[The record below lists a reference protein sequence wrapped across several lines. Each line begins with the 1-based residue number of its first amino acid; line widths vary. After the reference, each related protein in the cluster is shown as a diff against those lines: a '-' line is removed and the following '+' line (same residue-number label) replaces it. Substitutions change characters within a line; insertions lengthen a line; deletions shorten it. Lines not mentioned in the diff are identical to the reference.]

1 MSTSDLKTKIK
12 KTLKNF
18 HAEGFFQRLYNQ
30 GKVYLE
36 LVKFS
41 HTIFAL
47 PFAFMGALLAAGG
60 IPTAGQL
67 FWILIAMV
75 GARTGAMGC
84 NRLLDY
90 KVDSLNPRTKNRPLP
105 AGQVK
110 VWQVSLLIL
119 ISYGL
124 FVFAASRLNHLCFIL
139 SPYVAI
145 ILSLYSLAKRFTS
158 YTHYILGFSLGM
170 SPIGAWLAVSGSLSW
185 TPVFLGLAVLCWVS
199 GFDLLYALQDIEF
212 DRETGLFSLPVK
224 LGIPATLKLAKR
236 LHLIML
242 GLLFLVFLASPF
254 LGWLYLLGLSIAA
267 ALLHYEHQLISAD
280 DLSRID
286 AAFFTMNGYLSVSL
300 FLITAVDVLLLH

>member
-12 KTLKNF
+12 NTLNTF
-18 HAEGFFQRLYNQ
+18 HAEGFLPQLCNQ

-36 LVKFS
+36 LVKFP

-60 IPTAGQL
+60 MPTAGQL

-105 AGQVK
+105 TGQIST
-110 VWQVSLLIL
+110 WQVFLLIL

-124 FVFAASRLNHLCFIL
+124 FVFAASRLNHICFIL
-139 SPYVAI
+139 SPYVVI
-145 ILSLYSLAKRFTS
+145 ILSLYSLAKRYTS
-158 YTHYILGFSLGM
+158 YTHYILGFSLGI
-170 SPIGAWLAVSGSLSW
+170 SPIGAWLAVNGSLSW
-185 TPVFLGLAVLCWVS
+185 LPIFLGLAVLCWVS

-212 DRETGLFSLPVK
+212 DRETGLFSLPLK
-224 LGIPATLKLAKR
+224 LGIPATLTLAKR

-242 GLLFLVFLASPF
+242 GLLFLVFLVSPF
-254 LGWLYLLGLSIAA
+254 LGWLYLLGLFLAA
-267 ALLHYEHQLISAD
+267 ALLYHEHQLISAD
-280 DLSRID
+280 DLSKID
-286 AAFFTMNGYLSVSL
+286 AAFFTINGYLSVSL
-300 FLITAVDVLLLH
+300 FLITAIDVLLLH

>member
-1 MSTSDLKTKIK
+1 LSTSDLKIGTSNCLHKLQ
-12 KTLKNF
+12 TSQLF
-18 HAEGFFQRLYNQ
+18 TEFRRRAG
-30 GKVYLE
+30 VYLE

-60 IPTAGQL
+60 MPTAGQL
-67 FWILIAMV
+67 FWILAAMV
-75 GARTGAMGC
+75 GARTGAMAC
-84 NRLLDY
+84 NRLLDFGI
-90 KVDSLNPRTKNRPLP
+90 DALNPRTKDRPLP
-105 AGQVK
+105 AGQVSP
-110 VWQVSLLIL
+110 WQVSLLIL
-119 ISYGL
+119 ASYGI
-124 FVFAASRLNHLCFIL
+124 FIFAASRLNHICFIL
-139 SPYVAI
+139 SPYVVI

-170 SPIGAWLAVSGSLSW
+170 SPIGAWLAVSGSLTW

-212 DRETGLFSLPVK
+212 DREAGLFSLPLK

-236 LHLIML
+236 LHLAML
-242 GLLFLVFLASPF
+242 GLLFLVFLSSPY
-254 LGWLYLLGLSIAA
+254 LGWLYLLGLLIAA

-300 FLITAVDVLLLH
+300 FLLTAIDILLLH

>member
-1 MSTSDLKTKIK
+1 MSTSDLTTKIK
-12 KTLKNF
+12 NILKKF
-18 HAEGFFQRLYNQ
+18 HAESFLRQLFNQ

-90 KVDSLNPRTKNRPLP
+90 KVDSLNPRTKDRPLP
-105 AGQVK
+105 AGQISL
-110 VWQVSLLIL
+110 WQVFLLIL

-124 FVFAASRLNHLCFIL
+124 FVFAASRLNHICFIL
-139 SPYVAI
+139 SPYVII
-145 ILSLYSLAKRFTS
+145 ILSFYSLAKRFTS

-170 SPIGAWLAVSGSLSW
+170 SPIGAWLAVSGNLSW
-185 TPVFLGLAVLCWVS
+185 PPVFLGLAVLCWVS

-212 DRETGLFSLPVK
+212 DRKTGLFSLPVK
-224 LGIPATLKLAKR
+224 LGIPITLKLAKR
-236 LHLIML
+236 MHLIML

-254 LGWLYLLGLSIAA
+254 LGWLYLSGLFIAA
-267 ALLHYEHQLISAD
+267 VLLYYEHGLISAD

-286 AAFFTMNGYLSVSL
+286 AAFFTINGYLSVSL
-300 FLITAVDVLLLH
+300 FLITAFDVLLFH

>member
-1 MSTSDLKTKIK
+1 MLKKFQVKDFLLQIFNKGKI
-12 KTLKNF
+12 
-18 HAEGFFQRLYNQ
+18 
-30 GKVYLE
+30 YLE

-47 PFAFMGALLAAGG
+47 PFALMGALLAAGG
-60 IPTAGQL
+60 MPTASQL
-67 FWILIAMV
+67 LWILIAMI

-90 KVDSLNPRTKNRPLP
+90 KVDSLNPRTKDRPLP
-105 AGQVK
+105 AGLVK
-110 VWQVSLLIL
+110 TWQVFLLIL
-119 ISYGL
+119 ISYGV

-139 SPYVAI
+139 SPYVVI

-170 SPIGAWLAVSGSLSW
+170 SPIGAWLAVTGSLSW

-212 DRETGLFSLPVK
+212 DRKTGLFSLPLK

-236 LHLIML
+236 LHLLML

-254 LGWLYLLGLSIAA
+254 LGWLYLLGLFIAA
-267 ALLHYEHQLISAD
+267 VLLHYEHQLISAD

-286 AAFFTMNGYLSVSL
+286 AAFFTINGYLSVSL
-300 FLITAVDVLLLH
+300 FLITALDVLLLH

>member
-1 MSTSDLKTKIK
+1 MSTSDLITKVTG
-12 KTLKNF
+12 TLKNF
-18 HAEGFFQRLYNQ
+18 PARGLLRQCYNQ

-47 PFAFMGALLAAGG
+47 PFALMGALLAAGG
-60 IPTAGQL
+60 MPTAKQL

-75 GARTGAMGC
+75 GARTGAMSC

-90 KVDSLNPRTKNRPLP
+90 RVDSLNPRTKNRPLP
-105 AGQVK
+105 AGQVN

-119 ISYGL
+119 LSYGL
-124 FVFAASRLNHLCFIL
+124 FIFAAGRLNHICFIL
-139 SPYVAI
+139 SPFVVI
-145 ILSLYSLAKRFTS
+145 ILSIYSLAKRFTS

-170 SPIGAWLAVSGSLSW
+170 SPVGAWLAVSGSLSW

-212 DRETGLFSLPVK
+212 DREAGLFSLPVK
-224 LGIPATLKLAKR
+224 IGIPATLTLAKR

-242 GLLFLVFLASPF
+242 GMLFLVFLSSPF
-254 LGWLYLLGLSIAA
+254 LGWLYVVGLFIAA
-267 ALLHYEHQLISAD
+267 ILLHYEHQLLSAD

-300 FLITAVDVLLLH
+300 FLITTADVLLLH

>member
-1 MSTSDLKTKIK
+1 MSNGDLKTKIK
-12 KTLKNF
+12 NTLNTS
-18 HAEGFFQRLYNQ
+18 HAEGFLPQLCNQ

-60 IPTAGQL
+60 MPTAGQL
-67 FWILIAMV
+67 FWILMAMV
-75 GARTGAMGC
+75 GARTGAMSC
-84 NRLLDY
+84 NRLLDFSI
-90 KVDSLNPRTKNRPLP
+90 DALNPRTKNRPLP
-105 AGQVK
+105 AGKVS

-124 FVFAASRLNHLCFIL
+124 FIFAASQLNHICFIL
-139 SPYVAI
+139 SPCVVI

-158 YTHYILGFSLGM
+158 YTHYILGFSLGI
-170 SPIGAWLAVSGSLSW
+170 SPIGAWLAVNGSLSW

-212 DRETGLFSLPVK
+212 DRENGLFSLPLK
-224 LGIPATLKLAKR
+224 LGVPATLKLAR
-236 LHLIML
+236 QLHLAML
-242 GLLFLVFLASPF
+242 GLLFVIFLSSAH
-254 LGWLYLLGLSIAA
+254 LGWLYLLGLFIAA
-267 ALLHYEHQLISAD
+267 ALLHYEHQMLTVD

-286 AAFFTMNGYLSVSL
+286 TAFFTMNGYLSVSL
-300 FLITAVDVLLLH
+300 FLITAIDVLLLH

>member
-1 MSTSDLKTKIK
+1 MSTSDLTTEIK
-12 KTLKNF
+12 NILKD
-18 HAEGFFQRLYNQ
+18 FQARELLQQLCNQ

-60 IPTAGQL
+60 MPTASQL

-75 GARTGAMGC
+75 GARTGAMSC
-84 NRLLDY
+84 NRLLDF
-90 KVDSLNPRTKNRPLP
+90 KIDSQNPRTKDRPLP
-105 AGQVK
+105 AGQVN

-124 FVFAASRLNHLCFIL
+124 FIFAASRLNHICFIL
-139 SPYVAI
+139 SPYVVI

-185 TPVFLGLAVLCWVS
+185 PPVFLGLAVLCWVS

-212 DRETGLFSLPVK
+212 DRKTGLFSLPLK
-224 LGIPATLKLAKR
+224 LGIPATLTLAKR
-236 LHLIML
+236 LHLIIL

-254 LGWLYLLGLSIAA
+254 LGWLYLLGLFMAA
-267 ALLHYEHQLISAD
+267 ILLHYEHQLISAD
-280 DLSRID
+280 DLSKID
-286 AAFFTMNGYLSVSL
+286 AAFFTINGYLSVSL
-300 FLITAVDVLLLH
+300 FLITALDVLLLH

>member
-1 MSTSDLKTKIK
+1 LSTSDLTTEIK
-12 KTLKNF
+12 NILKD
-18 HAEGFFQRLYNQ
+18 FQARELLQQLCNQ

-60 IPTAGQL
+60 MPTASQL

-75 GARTGAMGC
+75 GARTGAMSC
-84 NRLLDY
+84 NRLLDF
-90 KVDSLNPRTKNRPLP
+90 KIDSQNPRTKDRPLP
-105 AGQVK
+105 AGQVN

-124 FVFAASRLNHLCFIL
+124 FIFAASRLNHICFIL
-139 SPYVAI
+139 SPYVVI

-185 TPVFLGLAVLCWVS
+185 PPVFLGLAVLCWVS

-212 DRETGLFSLPVK
+212 DRKTGLFSLPLK
-224 LGIPATLKLAKR
+224 LGIPATLTLAKR
-236 LHLIML
+236 LHLIIL

-254 LGWLYLLGLSIAA
+254 LGWLYLLGLFMAA
-267 ALLHYEHQLISAD
+267 ILLHYEHQLISAD
-280 DLSRID
+280 DLSKID
-286 AAFFTMNGYLSVSL
+286 AAFFTINGYLSVSL
-300 FLITAVDVLLLH
+300 FLITALDVLLLH

>member
-1 MSTSDLKTKIK
+1 L
-12 KTLKNF
+12 L
-18 HAEGFFQRLYNQ
+18 QQLCNQ

-60 IPTAGQL
+60 MPTASQL

-75 GARTGAMGC
+75 GARTGAMSC
-84 NRLLDY
+84 NRLLDF
-90 KVDSLNPRTKNRPLP
+90 KIDSQNPRTKDRPLP
-105 AGQVK
+105 AGQVN

-124 FVFAASRLNHLCFIL
+124 FIFAASRLNHICFIL
-139 SPYVAI
+139 SPYVVI

-185 TPVFLGLAVLCWVS
+185 PPVFLGLAVLCWVS

-212 DRETGLFSLPVK
+212 DRKTGLFSLPLK
-224 LGIPATLKLAKR
+224 LGIPATLTLAKR
-236 LHLIML
+236 LHLIIL

-254 LGWLYLLGLSIAA
+254 LGWLYLLGLFMAA
-267 ALLHYEHQLISAD
+267 ILLHYEHQLISAD
-280 DLSRID
+280 DLSKID
-286 AAFFTMNGYLSVSL
+286 AAFFTINGYLSVSL
-300 FLITAVDVLLLH
+300 FLITALDVLLLH

>member
-1 MSTSDLKTKIK
+1 LSTSDLKTKIK
-12 KTLKNF
+12 NALNKF
-18 HAEGFFQRLYNQ
+18 HAEGFLPQLCNQ

-90 KVDSLNPRTKNRPLP
+90 KVDSLNPRTKDRPLP
-105 AGQVK
+105 AGQVS
-110 VWQVSLLIL
+110 VWQVFLLIL

-124 FVFAASRLNHLCFIL
+124 FIFAASRLNHICFIL
-139 SPYVAI
+139 SPYVVI
-145 ILSLYSLAKRFTS
+145 ILSLYSLSKRYTS
-158 YTHYILGFSLGM
+158 YTHYILGFSLGI

-185 TPVFLGLAVLCWVS
+185 PPVFLGLAVLCWVS

-212 DRETGLFSLPVK
+212 DRETGLFSLPLK
-224 LGIPATLKLAKR
+224 LGIPATLTLAKR

-242 GLLFLVFLASPF
+242 GLLFLVFLTSPF
-254 LGWLYLLGLSIAA
+254 LGWLYLLGLFIAA
-267 ALLHYEHQLISAD
+267 TLLYYEHQLISAD

-286 AAFFTMNGYLSVSL
+286 AAFFTTNGYLSISL
-300 FLITAVDVLLLH
+300 FLITALDVLLLH

>member
-1 MSTSDLKTKIK
+1 MSTSNLTAKIK
-12 KTLKNF
+12 YILKK
-18 HAEGFFQRLYNQ
+18 FQVKDFLLQIFNK
-30 GKVYLE
+30 GKIYLE

-60 IPTAGQL
+60 MPPASRL
-67 FWILIAMV
+67 FWILIAMI

-105 AGQVK
+105 AGLVN

-119 ISYGL
+119 ISYGV

-139 SPYVAI
+139 SPYVVL
-145 ILSLYSLAKRFTS
+145 ILSFYSLAKRFTS

-170 SPIGAWLAVSGSLSW
+170 SPIGAWLAVTGSLSW

-212 DRETGLFSLPVK
+212 DRETGLFSLPLK

-236 LHLIML
+236 LHLMML

-254 LGWLYLLGLSIAA
+254 LGWIYLLGLLIAA

-286 AAFFTMNGYLSVSL
+286 AAFFTLNGYLSVSL
-300 FLITAVDVLLLH
+300 FLITALDVLLFH

>member
-1 MSTSDLKTKIK
+1 MSTSDLTTKIK
-12 KTLKNF
+12 YTLNHFLSKEF
-18 HAEGFFQRLYNQ
+18 LQRLCNQ
-30 GKVYLE
+30 GRVYLE
-36 LVKFS
+36 LVKFP

-60 IPTAGQL
+60 MPTGNQL

-75 GARTGAMGC
+75 GARTGAMSC

-90 KVDSLNPRTKNRPLP
+90 KIDSMNPRTKNRPLP
-105 AGQVK
+105 AGQVHA
-110 VWQVSLLIL
+110 WQVGLLIF
-119 ISYGL
+119 ISYTV
-124 FVFAASRLNHLCFIL
+124 FIFAAARLNHICFIL
-139 SPYVAI
+139 SPWVVI

-185 TPVFLGLAVLCWVS
+185 PPIFLGLAVLCWVS

-212 DRETGLFSLPVK
+212 DQTSGLHSLPLK
-224 LGIPATLKLAKR
+224 LGVPATLKLAKR

-242 GLLFLVFLASPF
+242 GLLFMVFLTSPF
-254 LGWLYLLGLSIAA
+254 LGWLYLLGLLITA

-300 FLITAVDVLLLH
+300 FLITAIDVLFLH

>member
-1 MSTSDLKTKIK
+1 MTTKIK
-12 KTLKNF
+12 YTLKYFQDKNF
-18 HAEGFFQRLYNQ
+18 LQQVCNQ

-36 LVKFS
+36 LVKFP

-60 IPTAGQL
+60 MPTASQL
-67 FWILIAMV
+67 LWILIAMV

-90 KVDSLNPRTKNRPLP
+90 KVDSLNPRTKDRPLP
-105 AGQVK
+105 AGQVN

-139 SPYVAI
+139 SPYVVI

-242 GLLFLVFLASPF
+242 GLLFLLFLASPF
-254 LGWLYLLGLSIAA
+254 LGWLYLLGLFIAA

-300 FLITAVDVLLLH
+300 FLITAFDVLLLH